1 MGISVDSVLTSVEES
16 SEGGAGVRLLLLL
29 LFSSSISSSSASME
43 ISFSLSSVLLGANS
57 DVSDLDDLSD
67 LEDFE
72 DFDDLDRKMPAMWV
86 IVSLLKLKVIGE
98 DSILTV
104 FSSVAV

>member
-16 SEGGAGVRLLLLL
+16 HEGGAGVRLLLLL
-29 LFSSSISSSSASME
+29 FSSSSSSSSASME

-86 IVSLLKLKVIGE
+86 IVSPLKLKVIGE